1 MTRGAANGGAGS
13 PAPPAPPPQRILLA
27 SEGRAIPASAVARA
41 AALAKPANASA
52 KAPVHVFS
60 VARVWGTSLGLPNPG
75 LLPTK
80 REWDQQRQQVADAV
94 KALKRHGIQATGHV
108 LGTRRATKRIV
119 SEAERLHCDAIVMAA
134 DPPRNRL
141 LADLLWSQEP
151 YRVKRKATVPVHL
164 VIVSDATPAP
174 ARARPSRHQRNPR

>member
-60 VARVWGTSLGLPNPG
+60 VARVWGTSLGFPNPG

-80 REWDQQRQQVADAV
+80 REWDEQRKLVAAAV
-94 KALKRHGIQATGHV
+94 KALKRRGVTADGRV
-108 LGTRRATKRIV
+108 LGTRKATKRIV
-119 SEAERLHCDAIVMAA
+119 GEAERLGCDAIVMAA
-134 DPPRNRL
+134 DPPRHRL
-141 LADLLWSQEP
+141 VADLLWSQEP
-151 YRVKRKATVPVHL
+151 YRVRRRAGVPVYL
-164 VIVSDATPAP
+164 VPAD
-174 ARARPSRHQRNPR
+174 